1 MVDYLGEALTMD
13 QHLKILLEKYPEL
26 DVCANDIMQA
36 FLIMKECYLN
46 SGKALFC
53 GNGGSAADSDHIVGE
68 LMKGFHLPRPLRPE
82 IKRKFTERFG
92 DEGAAI
98 ADQLQAALPAISLVS
113 HGALITAF
121 MNDVN
126 PELIFAQQVLG
137 YGKPGDVLVALS
149 TSGNSKN
156 VVCAVKTAKVLG
168 LKCIGLAGWNGG
180 ALNDL
185 CDVTIKVPS
194 QSTPDIQER
203 HLPIY
208 HAICLMLE
216 DFFFGQH

>member
-1 MVDYLGEALTMD
+1 MD

-26 DVCANDIMQA
+26 DVCSNDIMQA

-46 SGKALFC
+46 GGKALFC